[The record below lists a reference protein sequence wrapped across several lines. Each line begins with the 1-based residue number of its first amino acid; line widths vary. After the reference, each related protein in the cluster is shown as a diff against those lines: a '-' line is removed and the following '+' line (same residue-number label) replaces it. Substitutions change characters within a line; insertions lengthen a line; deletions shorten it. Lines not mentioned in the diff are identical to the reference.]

1 MMKAQ
6 AFYVSLA
13 CMWLLCS
20 NAITAQAFPNNDLN
34 PFPADVRPVPV
45 SVHEFPAGIR
55 EMEDEATGVESM
67 VFRDQVDGQD
77 VVLRLRNTGA
87 EMLSAELQIDGVIRS
102 SRLPGT
108 TAGRWFIGVDSADL
122 NSDGTMDFMINQW
135 NGGCGRAAGG
145 QQIAFLLSLGEG
157 YRSTMIATA
166 YAQPEN
172 YVTLDGKPC
181 FIHTADEGLAGCR
194 DGFGHDFYVHNILA
208 FAGGEV
214 RLDNFRHPGFPL
226 IQWDQNA
233 IDHNND
239 PRSFDWKE
247 PFGSETALLSD
258 EQKRQLLSA
267 VQAEIFLKPGP

>member
-1 MMKAQ
+1 MIITKP
-6 AFYVSLA
+6 FCVSLV
-13 CMWLLCS
+13 CTWPLCF
-20 NAITAQAFPNNDLN
+20 NALTALAFPNNDLN
-34 PFPADVRPVPV
+34 LFPADARPVPIA
-45 SVHEFPAGIR
+45 VHEFPAGIR

-67 VFRDQVDGQD
+67 VFRDRVDGQN

-87 EMLSAELQIDGVIRS
+87 EMLSAELQIDGVVRA

-108 TAGRWFIGVDSADL
+108 TAGRWFIGVESADL
-122 NSDGTMDFMINQW
+122 NMDGIMDFMITQW

-145 QQIAFLLSLGEG
+145 QQIAFLLSVGEG
-157 YRSTMIATA
+157 YRSAMIATA
-166 YAQPEN
+166 YAHPEN

-181 FIHTADEGLAGCR
+181 FIYTADEGLAGCR

-214 RLDNFRHPGFPL
+214 RLDNALHPGFPV

-239 PRSFDWKE
+239 PRAFEWKE
-247 PFGSETALLSD
+247 PLGAETALLSD
-258 EQKRQLLSA
+258 EQKQQLLSA
-267 VQAEIFLKPGP
+267 VQAEIFLNPGP